1 MGYDAASGSVV
12 VRYDAVLQTPDGK
25 VRTRRF
31 ENRVPGV
38 EPEAA
43 AVGPALN
50 EAANEVAGEVADW
63 VG

>member
-1 MGYDAASGSVV
+1 MV
-12 VRYDAVLQTPDGK
+12 VRFDAVLQSSDGK

-31 ENRVPGV
+31 ENRVSGI
-38 EPEAA
+38 EPEAE

-50 EAANEVAGEVADW
+50 EAANAVAGEVADW